1 MDGFG
6 FRNLEVTGTVGK
18 RPAKVGASTL
28 VRTVGLASFVAG
40 GVAVGLSYWDM
51 RISLSRGDLDAANGH
66 GIAVAGGLIFMSVPL
81 IGGLLAIPGW
91 GWAVLGMSMAL
102 GGSLYAGSV
111 ADDLFERVLK
121 QGPLGTHPQDSSVHL
136 DDLAYY
142 GQLLT
147 LLSPVNVS
155 AQRYGDVDPDP
166 ALTNPDHPP
175 QPDDYVIT
183 LQTPVVS
190 RLKVLQECRP
200 DLPTQPFKI
209 VVQEVA
215 YMNSRAETSNV
226 AVGTVEQ
233 EVVLSTTPLTQIV
246 ARQSL
251 PHESA
256 VRFLV
261 KRELQSR
268 SFQSFGYQEEI
279 TTTIRVG
286 LQAVVG
292 TEQGPVV
299 FPTPVMENYEPYNDT
314 RHGGAPDKS
323 RSVLNPHSEPLVPY
337 WFLKEVSV

>member
-1 MDGFG
+1 
-6 FRNLEVTGTVGK
+6 
-18 RPAKVGASTL
+18 
-28 VRTVGLASFVAG
+28 
-40 GVAVGLSYWDM
+40 LSYWDM
-51 RISLSRGDLDAANGH
+51 RISLARGDLDAANGH
-66 GIAVAGGLIFMSVPL
+66 GIAVAGGLIFLSVPL

-121 QGPLGTHPQDSSVHL
+121 HGPLGTHPHDSLMHL

-147 LLSPVNVS
+147 LLSPINIS
-155 AQRYGDVDPDP
+155 AQRYGDLYPYP
-166 ALTNPDHPP
+166 ELTNPDHPP

-183 LQTPVVS
+183 LQTPLVS
-190 RLKVLQECRP
+190 RLKVLQECSP

-215 YMNSRAETSNV
+215 YMNSRAETFNA
-226 AVGTVEQ
+226 AVGSVEQ
-233 EVVLSTTPLTQIV
+233 GVMLSTTPLKQIV

-261 KRELQSR
+261 KRELQSS
-268 SFQSFGYQEEI
+268 SFQSFGYQEEVS
-279 TTTIRVG
+279 TTIRVG
-286 LQAVVG
+286 VQALVD
-292 TEQGPVV
+292 TELGPVV
-299 FPTPVMENYEPYNDT
+299 FPTPVMENYEPYKDI
-314 RHGGAPDKS
+314 RHGGAPDKP
-323 RSVLNPHSEPLVPY
+323 RSILNPHSEPLVPY
-337 WFLKEVSV
+337 WSVKEVSV

>member
-1 MDGFG
+1 
-6 FRNLEVTGTVGK
+6 
-18 RPAKVGASTL
+18 
-28 VRTVGLASFVAG
+28 
-40 GVAVGLSYWDM
+40 
-51 RISLSRGDLDAANGH
+51 
-66 GIAVAGGLIFMSVPL
+66 
-81 IGGLLAIPGW
+81 
-91 GWAVLGMSMAL
+91 
-102 GGSLYAGSV
+102 
-111 ADDLFERVLK
+111 
-121 QGPLGTHPQDSSVHL
+121 
-136 DDLAYY
+136 
-142 GQLLT
+142 LT
-147 LLSPVNVS
+147 S
-155 AQRYGDVDPDP
+155 
-166 ALTNPDHPP
+166 PDHPP

-251 PHESA
+251 PDESA

-261 KRELQSR
+261 KRELQS
-268 SFQSFGYQEEI
+268 SSLQSFGYQEEV

-323 RSVLNPHSEPLVPY
+323 RSVFNPRSEPLVPY